1 MNVNILLPDEY
12 KQKLQAIADRETFG
26 NVTML
31 VRIALANQYPTLK
44 PLATVVRKKRG
55 NGKGEGR
62 E

>member
-12 KQKLQAIADRETFG
+12 KAKLQALADRETFG

-31 VRIALANQYPTLK
+31 VRIALAKQYPTLRDL
-44 PLATVVRKKRG
+44 PGTTRKKRG

>member
-1 MNVNILLPDEY
+1 MNVNILLPDSY
-12 KQKLQAIADRETFG
+12 KAKLQELADKETYG

-31 VRIALANQYPTLK
+31 VRFALAKQYPALRDLPGT
-44 PLATVVRKKRG
+44 TRKKRG

>member
-12 KQKLQAIADRETFG
+12 KVKLQELADKETFG

-31 VRIALANQYPTLK
+31 VRLALAKQYPVLRELPNST
-44 PLATVVRKKRG
+44 RRKRG

>member
-31 VRIALANQYPTLK
+31 VRLALAKQYPALRDLPGT
-44 PLATVVRKKRG
+44 TRKKRG

>member
-1 MNVNILLPDEY
+1 MNVNILMPDEY
-12 KQKLQAIADRETFG
+12 KAKLQELADKETFG

-31 VRIALANQYPTLK
+31 VRKALAKQYPALRGL
-44 PLATVVRKKRG
+44 PNATRKKRG